1 MNQPAPKSNLPA
13 SDPNSA
19 VALAS
24 QPNGVRPSPLAWIR
38 FFDNSLL
45 IIAATALALALIFF
59 VAYNWTAMGKMG
71 KFALVQS
78 ALIVSVLGYVAFAY
92 RRSTVSAQHKTYLI
106 EPLLLL
112 IASVVVGRLLALF
125 GQIYQTGADS
135 WQLFFYWAL
144 LITPWAVIAR
154 LPALWLLW
162 LLLINISLK
171 LSFADISFWFVDS
184 WLGTGMDY
192 QLFRGVY
199 LMLMTAI
206 NSVALLMALS
216 AAVNGFFGQKLLN
229 TSMFNKLFFY
239 KKANSKNSSQAASS
253 ASADANFQATALPWS
268 VYLVGLLATYFA
280 TRLGLF
286 VVLQQSFHLDM
297 ISIACLSLWL
307 VFIGFFYAQFR
318 RRRTDLF
325 MLTCLSGSV
334 IIVVLGLATRVL
346 SQFMSTSAL
355 FILALLLI
363 AMSAYAVS
371 WLRNLHSQQ
380 PPNQQPPSEPLDTPG
395 RVQQTHAKQLLANV
409 PNDLATKL
417 TPPTPTASKTPS
429 SSQNTP
435 WYLQLFLILSGLLAG
450 GLISGFIVL
459 LLNVA
464 LKDDIIKLTVG
475 LLLLFVSFVLSR
487 QELFIRRDLNTPS
500 KQQAFSD
507 SLAFALSLSGQA
519 FLAVFLFE
527 IIDDI
532 ALSIAAFML
541 MQALLLTLFTD
552 VLSRFFSSVM
562 GLLALVWLLAYVQLP
577 EASPAI
583 LALLAVLF
591 GVHLQ
596 SVKQPLKGRKT
607 LSPSLLNAMAYA
619 TSFVLLLISVVFI
632 AAEYQDGLIGI
643 GSDFQYRYA
652 LAQLLLTL
660 SSLYAAYIILQRY
673 QLKSISK
680 TGGLIALAIGLL
692 AVVSVYVSG
701 VLASSLVIIIAMA
714 NQNRTLRGLGI
725 SALVGYI
732 FWYYYQLDSSLLL
745 KAGSMLAVA
754 AALFMIR
761 WAMRRLVGIPKS
773 TEHLTQSH
781 LPSQADAKSLIYA
794 NVPTY
799 ANVRTY
805 ANVPTTTRAWG
816 TNLAAAI
823 LGLLLTLSVVNISIA
838 KNEKLLATGETVLL
852 KLAPVDPRSLMQGDY
867 MALNYALSEQ
877 IIRALEAQLAAK
889 NPDQKGGSEVYNLSK
904 NGWVIVKKDAQGIGH
919 FVRLQDTTPT
929 EANTL
934 GPHELA
940 LYYRL
945 RHGEVRLASN
955 AFFFQEGHAKAFE
968 KAEYGLFRVGPSGKL
983 LLTDM
988 ADDTRQVITDSSID
1002 PTEAN

>member
-1 MNQPAPKSNLPA
+1 M
-13 SDPNSA
+13 
-19 VALAS
+19 
-24 QPNGVRPSPLAWIR
+24 
-38 FFDNSLL
+38 
-45 IIAATALALALIFF
+45 
-59 VAYNWTAMGKMG
+59 
-71 KFALVQS
+71 
-78 ALIVSVLGYVAFAY
+78 
-92 RRSTVSAQHKTYLI
+92 
-106 EPLLLL
+106 
-112 IASVVVGRLLALF
+112 
-125 GQIYQTGADS
+125 
-135 WQLFFYWAL
+135 
-144 LITPWAVIAR
+144 
-154 LPALWLLW
+154 
-162 LLLINISLK
+162 
-171 LSFADISFWFVDS
+171 
-184 WLGTGMDY
+184 
-192 QLFRGVY
+192 
-199 LMLMTAI
+199 
-206 NSVALLMALS
+206 
-216 AAVNGFFGQKLLN
+216 
-229 TSMFNKLFFY
+229 
-239 KKANSKNSSQAASS
+239 
-253 ASADANFQATALPWS
+253 
-268 VYLVGLLATYFA
+268 
-280 TRLGLF
+280 
-286 VVLQQSFHLDM
+286 
-297 ISIACLSLWL
+297 
-307 VFIGFFYAQFR
+307 
-318 RRRTDLF
+318 
-325 MLTCLSGSV
+325 
-334 IIVVLGLATRVL
+334 
-346 SQFMSTSAL
+346 
-355 FILALLLI
+355 
-363 AMSAYAVS
+363 
-371 WLRNLHSQQ
+371 
-380 PPNQQPPSEPLDTPG
+380 
-395 RVQQTHAKQLLANV
+395 
-409 PNDLATKL
+409 
-417 TPPTPTASKTPS
+417 
-429 SSQNTP
+429 
-435 WYLQLFLILSGLLAG
+435 
-450 GLISGFIVL
+450 
-459 LLNVA
+459 
-464 LKDDIIKLTVG
+464 
-475 LLLLFVSFVLSR
+475 
-487 QELFIRRDLNTPS
+487 
-500 KQQAFSD
+500 
-507 SLAFALSLSGQA
+507 
-519 FLAVFLFE
+519 FE

-838 KNEKLLATGETVLL
+838 KNEKLLATGESVLL

-889 NPDQKGGSEVYNLSK
+889 TPIKRVDL
-904 NGWVIVKKDAQGIGH
+904 
-919 FVRLQDTTPT
+919 RCTT
-929 EANTL
+929 
-934 GPHELA
+934 
-940 LYYRL
+940 YR
-945 RHGEVRLASN
+945 
-955 AFFFQEGHAKAFE
+955 K
-968 KAEYGLFRVGPSGKL
+968 
-983 LLTDM
+983 M
-988 ADDTRQVITDSSID
+988 AG
-1002 PTEAN
+1002 